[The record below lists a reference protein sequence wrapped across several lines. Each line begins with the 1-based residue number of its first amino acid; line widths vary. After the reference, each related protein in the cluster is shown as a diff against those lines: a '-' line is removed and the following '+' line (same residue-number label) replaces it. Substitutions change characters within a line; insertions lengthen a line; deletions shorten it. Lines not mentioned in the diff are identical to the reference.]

1 MTLDIGETKS
11 IQLSQQLLKLSCARL
26 LATKRP
32 LFLSLSFFHGAQL
45 FICTLLSSKNDFQLI
60 NMNVL
65 DMNADLSL
73 LVCFNNYVK
82 LGHTNKSAMY
92 KRILL
97 LLFIKCASK

>member
-1 MTLDIGETKS
+1 
-11 IQLSQQLLKLSCARL
+11 
-26 LATKRP
+26 
-32 LFLSLSFFHGAQL
+32 
-45 FICTLLSSKNDFQLI
+45 
-60 NMNVL
+60 MNVL